1 MPFVLVDRMNKT
13 SLQFRPAEMS
23 DFEACLAIDHHSQ
36 TSRLWQMEFTQQEG
50 FKTARFQVVRLPR
63 PQEINYPFS
72 SEEQVKR
79 WYVADYF
86 GVAESEEEVCGYVT
100 VTLDKLE
107 TVGWLSDVVVAPSWR
122 RKGYG
127 SYLVAMANQWAG
139 QQGVQRLLTA
149 VSTKNYPAIEF
160 FQKNGFVFCGYNE
173 RLHPGDIMV
182 FLGVN
187 L

>member
-1 MPFVLVDRMNKT
+1 MKEVA
-13 SLQFRPAEMS
+13 LQFRPAEMS
-23 DFEACLAIDHHSQ
+23 DFEACLQLDHSSQ
-36 TSRLWQMEFTQQEG
+36 TSRLWQMEFTQQDG
-50 FKTARFQVVRLPR
+50 NKIAKFQAVRLPR
-63 PQEINYPFS
+63 PQEINYAFS
-72 SEEQVKR
+72 LEEQVKR

-86 GVAESEEEVCGYVT
+86 WVAEAEDRVCGYVT
-100 VTLDKLE
+100 VTLDKME
-107 TVGWLSDVVVAPSWR
+107 TVGWLSDVVVAPLWR

-127 SYLVAMANQWAG
+127 SYLVAMANRWASE
-139 QQGVQRLLTA
+139 QGAQRMLTA
-149 VSTKNYPAIEF
+149 VSTKNYPAVEF

>member
-1 MPFVLVDRMNKT
+1 MKEVA
-13 SLQFRPAEMS
+13 LQFRPAEMS
-23 DFEACLAIDHHSQ
+23 DFEACLQLDHSSQ
-36 TSRLWQMEFTQQEG
+36 TSRLWQMEFAQQDG
-50 FKTARFQVVRLPR
+50 NKIVRFQAVRLPR
-63 PQEINYPFS
+63 PQEISYTFS
-72 SEEQVKR
+72 PQEQVKR

-86 GVAESEEEVCGYVT
+86 LVAEAEDGVCGYVT
-100 VTLDKLE
+100 VTLDKME
-107 TVGWLSDVVVAPSWR
+107 TVGWLSDVVVAPLWR

-127 SYLVAMANQWAG
+127 SYLVTMANRWASE
-139 QQGVQRLLTA
+139 QGVQRMLTA
-149 VSTKNYPAIEF
+149 VSTKNYPAVEF